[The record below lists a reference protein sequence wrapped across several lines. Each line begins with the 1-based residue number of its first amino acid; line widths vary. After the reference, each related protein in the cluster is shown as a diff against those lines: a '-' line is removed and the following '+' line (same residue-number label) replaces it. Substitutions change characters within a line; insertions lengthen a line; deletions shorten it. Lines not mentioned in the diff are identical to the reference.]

1 MALSSGHL
9 HTVYRYEEKVIRGG
23 GQLHNTT
30 ETITS
35 MTNVKKQPTTTI
47 HLSFYSLHA
56 ICVANVSKR
65 NIEKLKKV

>member
-9 HTVYRYEEKVIRGG
+9 HTVYRYEEKVIRGR

-47 HLSFYSLHA
+47 HFYSLRA